1 MLNQFLLRN
10 KRDNQQE
17 YTIHL
22 FEFCNLNCSFCWQD
36 HSNINGIDTVRE
48 KLKPIED
55 FLKTEERDR
64 VVFNIMGGEIFADDI
79 LSETLAQEYIDFA
92 NQIKSLCLEYE
103 KQCAIN
109 WVTNLVFTK
118 TDLVRKILN
127 NGGSLVTSY
136 DSRGRFDRGS
146 KKIFLE
152 NLYAFRDFVEG
163 VGIVLTK
170 QNAQHL
176 SHRVDETFQQM
187 YDDGFYIYADYY
199 MPDENAKH
207 QAPTD
212 QDLLDFFKKAI
223 DVWPKIHP
231 IADWIEKEE
240 NFISC
245 RTSKLVLDDGTMCF
259 CGNLVQE
266 DQSMYSSDIQKM
278 DNNEIEN
285 RFLEKYDCASCEF
298 FRRCTLGCFM
308 QHDYKWR
315 EELPECVY
323 KLAFR
328 YIDMK
333 NGVIARG

>member
-1 MLNQFLLRN
+1 MLNKFLLRN
-10 KRDNQQE
+10 KRDRQQE

-36 HSNINGIDTVRE
+36 HSNINGVDSILE
-48 KLKPIED
+48 KLQPIEE
-55 FLKTEERDR
+55 FLKTEERQH
-64 VVFNIMGGEIFADDI
+64 VVFNVMGGEIFADAI
-79 LSETLAQEYIDFA
+79 LNEKLTQDYIDFA
-92 NQIKSLCLEYE
+92 EGISKLCLQYD
-103 KQCAIN
+103 KQFCIN
-109 WVTNLVFTK
+109 WVTNLVFSK
-118 TDLVRKILN
+118 TDLVDKILRK
-127 NGGSLVTSY
+127 GGFLVTSY
-136 DSRGRFDRGS
+136 DPRGRFDKKS
-146 KKIFLE
+146 KEVFLK
-152 NLYAFRDFVEG
+152 NLYRYKDYVEG

-170 QNAQHL
+170 QNSNFL
-176 SHRVDETFQQM
+176 SHQVDETFQKM

-231 IADWIEKEE
+231 IADWIEHEE

-259 CGNLVQE
+259 CGNLVQK
-266 DQSMYSSDIQKM
+266 DQSMYSSNIQPM
-278 DNNEIEN
+278 NNDDIEN

-298 FRRCTLGCFM
+298 FKRCTLGCFM